1 MLTPIGSNDVQ
12 LIQQEM
18 NRQYKLG
25 SMFMDREDYDYF
37 STLMS
42 IISDLSDDG
51 LYSMGLHDN
60 SDERLFELVHLLRDV
75 EEFEILNCQ
84 KYYLEPNLSLN
95 SSVEEILE
103 FVSSLSAVAGK
114 RYAVFTNAYPS
125 VIDEKQQNW
134 NGNIFPNG
142 YPRYGFT
149 VVIFGDENNP
159 LPL

>member
-1 MLTPIGSNDVQ
+1 MLTPIGLNDVQ
-12 LIQQEM
+12 LIQREM

-42 IISDLSDDG
+42 TISDFSDDG

-60 SDERLFELVHLLRDV
+60 PDERLFELVRLLRDV
-75 EEFEILNCQ
+75 EEFKMLTCQ
-84 KYYLEPNLSLN
+84 KYYLESVLSLN

-125 VIDEKQQNW
+125 DMDEKQQVW

-149 VVIFGDENNP
+149 VVIFGDEK
-159 LPL
+159 